1 MSTNIF
7 LEQENLQM
15 LWEVLIDEP
24 LIKQLCNTEVK
35 LNELVRIFESNVS
48 EFFMVEKN
56 NCNNLIELNKK
67 YILLIINYVMK
78 ITNTTNTTNTTN
90 NSNTNNIQNQN
101 AQNQYRKIKIHPEE
115 PLKQPITFEDIQN
128 DRRSLFEKELNK
140 KQDEFANAMTL
151 SVPPVP
157 KFSDTLDEP
166 ISEIELEIK
175 RIQEQRNYD
184 IEIINNTN
192 KNSNTAVDENWLK
205 PQETSIKNEK
215 LMKINNTNINT
226 LNSINA
232 SNNTKH
238 ITWEDEVEQ
247 NEVTNIFGKL
257 KKITANTINFENNDD
272 NYHYSNTS
280 NIFQDQID
288 EIKKD
293 ISVLNEKLDL
303 ILQKL

>member
-24 LIKQLCNTEVK
+24 LIKKMCNTEVK

-78 ITNTTNTTNTTN
+78 ITNT
-90 NSNTNNIQNQN
+90 NNIQNQN

-115 PLKQPITFEDIQN
+115 TLKQPITFEDIQN
-128 DRRSLFEKELNK
+128 DRMSLFEKELTK
-140 KQDEFANAMTL
+140 KQDEFANAMSL
-151 SVPPVP
+151 QVPPVP

-192 KNSNTAVDENWLK
+192 KNSNSNLSLDENWLK

-215 LMKINNTNINT
+215 LMKINNTNINS

>member
-1 MSTNIF
+1 
-7 LEQENLQM
+7 
-15 LWEVLIDEP
+15 
-24 LIKQLCNTEVK
+24 
-35 LNELVRIFESNVS
+35 
-48 EFFMVEKN
+48 
-56 NCNNLIELNKK
+56 
-67 YILLIINYVMK
+67 MK
-78 ITNTTNTTNTTN
+78 ITNTTN

-101 AQNQYRKIKIHPEE
+101 APNQYRKIKIHPEE

-128 DRRSLFEKELNK
+128 DRMSLFEKEFNK
-140 KQDEFANAMTL
+140 KQDEFTNAMTL
-151 SVPPVP
+151 QVPPVP

-175 RIQEQRNYD
+175 RIKEQRNYD

-215 LMKINNTNINT
+215 LVK
-226 LNSINA
+226 LNSITNL
-232 SNNTKH
+232 NTINTKH
-238 ITWEDEVEQ
+238 ISWEDEVEQ
-247 NEVTNIFGKL
+247 NKVNIFGKL
-257 KKITANTINFENNDD
+257 KKITANTINFENNED
-272 NYHYSNTS
+272 NYHNSNTS
-280 NIFQDQID
+280 NDFQNQID

>member
-1 MSTNIF
+1 MSINYF
-7 LEQENLQM
+7 LEQDNLQM

-24 LIKQLCNTEVK
+24 LIKKMCNTEVK
-35 LNELVRIFESNVS
+35 LNELVRIFESNVN

-78 ITNTTNTTNTTN
+78 ITNT
-90 NSNTNNIQNQN
+90 NNIQNQN

-115 PLKQPITFEDIQN
+115 TLKQPITFEDIQN
-128 DRRSLFEKELNK
+128 DRMSLFEKELTK
-140 KQDEFANAMTL
+140 KQDEFANAMSL
-151 SVPPVP
+151 QVPPVP

-192 KNSNTAVDENWLK
+192 KNSNSNLSLDENWLK

-215 LMKINNTNINT
+215 LMKINNTNINS

>member
-1 MSTNIF
+1 MSINNF
-7 LEQENLQM
+7 FEKENLQM
-15 LWEVLIDEP
+15 LWEVLVDEP

-78 ITNTTNTTNTTN
+78 ITNTTN

-101 AQNQYRKIKIHPEE
+101 APNQYRKIKIHPEE

-128 DRRSLFEKELNK
+128 DRMSLFEKEFNK
-140 KQDEFANAMTL
+140 KQDEFTNAMTL
-151 SVPPVP
+151 QVPPVP

-175 RIQEQRNYD
+175 RIKEQRNYD

-215 LMKINNTNINT
+215 LVK
-226 LNSINA
+226 LNSITNL
-232 SNNTKH
+232 NTINTKH
-238 ITWEDEVEQ
+238 ISWEDEVEQ
-247 NEVTNIFGKL
+247 NKINIFGKL
-257 KKITANTINFENNDD
+257 KKITTNTINFENNDD
-272 NYHYSNTS
+272 NYHNSNTS
-280 NIFQDQID
+280 NDFQNQID